1 MDIYLGIV
9 MSILLST
16 GLLPL
21 GEIWI
26 DSSFL
31 IKKLI
36 FFKEGW
42 VSCVNPI
49 PYWGSCQEKGLLQPS
64 DIRVNALSCREVLSS
79 ILEKFFIESRV
90 LSLAC

>member
-64 DIRVNALSCREVLSS
+64 DIRVDALLYRADL
-79 ILEKFFIESRV
+79 F
-90 LSLAC
+90 SLF